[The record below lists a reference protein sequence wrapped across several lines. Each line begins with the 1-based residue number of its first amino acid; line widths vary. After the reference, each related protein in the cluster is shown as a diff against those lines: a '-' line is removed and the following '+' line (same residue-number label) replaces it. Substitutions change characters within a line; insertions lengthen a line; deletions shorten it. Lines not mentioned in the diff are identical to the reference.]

1 MFFWLSKILWMLVDP
16 GNLLLLALAS
26 GTGLLWTRWSRL
38 GRRILFGAALAV
50 GAVAVIPIGEWGWTI
65 LENRFPPPA
74 ALPDKVDGIVV
85 LGGIVDPAQTRA
97 RGEEAIGGAMERLV
111 AFARLAQRYP
121 EANLVFTGGS
131 GDPWNQEFKE
141 AHAVGPLLTLL
152 GVDPNRVLF
161 EAESR
166 NTYENAVFSRRLVQ
180 PEAGERWLL
189 VTSAFHMPRAVG
201 CFRRAGWKVI
211 GYPTDFN
218 TAGAQAD
225 FRLRFNVTGGFAGLS
240 GLLHE
245 GAGLLF
251 YRLTGRTDAFFPAPS
266 DG

>member
-1 MFFWLSKILWMLVDP
+1 MFFWMSKILWMLVDP
-16 GNLLLLALAS
+16 GNLVLLALAL
-26 GTGLLWTRWSRL
+26 GTGLLWTRWSRF
-38 GRRILFGAALAV
+38 GRRLLV
-50 GAVAVIPIGEWGWTI
+50 GATLAAVVVAVVPFAEWGWGV
-65 LENRFPPPA
+65 LESRFPRPS
-74 ALPDKVDGIVV
+74 ALPERVEGIIV
-85 LGGIVDPAQTRA
+85 LGGIVDPVQTRA

-121 EANLVFTGGS
+121 EAKLVFTGGS

-141 AHAVGPLLTLL
+141 GHAVGPLLAML
-152 GVDPNRVLF
+152 GVAPYRVLF

-166 NTYENAVFSRRLVQ
+166 NTYENAVFSRRLVE

-201 CFRRAGWKVI
+201 CFRQAGWPVI
-211 GYPTDFN
+211 AYPTDFN
-218 TAGAQAD
+218 TAVQQAG
-225 FRLRFNVTGGFAGLS
+225 FRLRFNVTGGFASLS